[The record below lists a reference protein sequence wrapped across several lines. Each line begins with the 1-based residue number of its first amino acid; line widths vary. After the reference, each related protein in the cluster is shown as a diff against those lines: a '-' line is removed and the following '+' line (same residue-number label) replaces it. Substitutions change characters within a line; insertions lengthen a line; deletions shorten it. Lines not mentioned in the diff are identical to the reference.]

1 MIARDQPGP
10 DLRRVRVLGVDF
22 FAGSLE
28 EAVEFI
34 AEGGLLTAP
43 SGIGMAEDLVRSPS
57 YRRALTRSDL
67 VLTDSGLLVTMWQLR
82 TGQRLPR
89 HSGLKFLRRWF
100 ERPEMRKPGAACWV
114 MPSVG
119 DAARA
124 RAWLETMGVP
134 TAEEDFYVAPW
145 YGEGELV
152 DERLRAH
159 LESRR
164 PALVYLGIGGGVQ
177 ERLGC
182 YLREQL
188 SYRPTILC
196 LGAALAFLTGAQVAI
211 PVWVDRARLGWLWR
225 VLSHP
230 RRFAGRY
237 LRAMKLVW
245 LVMRDGEA
253 FPQLRG
259 STRVGEK
266 P

>member
-1 MIARDQPGP
+1 MLVKTRP
-10 DLRRVRVLGVDF
+10 DLQRVSVLGVKF
-22 FAGSLE
+22 FVGSLDD
-28 EAVEFI
+28 AVEFI

-43 SGIGMAEDLVRSPS
+43 SGIGMAADLVQSPA
-57 YRRALTRSDL
+57 YRRALGASDL
-67 VLTDSGLLVTMWQLR
+67 VLTDSGLLVTMWHLR
-82 TGQRLPR
+82 TGRRLPR

-100 ERPEMRKPGAACWV
+100 ERPEMREPGTACWV
-114 MPSVG
+114 MPSAG
-119 DAARA
+119 DAERA
-124 RAWLETMGVP
+124 RVWLNEMGVP
-134 TAEEDFYVAPW
+134 AAPEDFYVAPW
-145 YGEGELV
+145 YGEGEIV

-159 LESRR
+159 VEARR

-182 YLREQL
+182 YLRETL

-225 VLSHP
+225 VGSHP

-237 LRAMKLVW
+237 FRALRLVW
-245 LVMRDGEA
+245 LVLRHGES
-253 FPQLRG
+253 PPRLTG
-259 STRVGEK
+259 STRLGEN